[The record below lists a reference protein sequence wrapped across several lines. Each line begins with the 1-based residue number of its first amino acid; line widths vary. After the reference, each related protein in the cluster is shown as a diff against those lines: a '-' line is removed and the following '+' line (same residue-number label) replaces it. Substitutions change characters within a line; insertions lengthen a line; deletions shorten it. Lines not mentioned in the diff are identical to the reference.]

1 MSIKIEIPFYMRK
14 VTNGREIIELN
25 GNTVGECIADFIR
38 QFPDAK
44 DWFDPQN
51 PIVWIVLNQ
60 TIVNFDQMDKKLKE
74 GDNLSLVMVIGAG

>member
-1 MSIKIEIPFYMRK
+1 MNIKIEIPFYMRT

-44 DWFDPQN
+44 DWFNPQN

-74 GDNLSLVMVIGAG
+74 GDDLSLIMVIGAG